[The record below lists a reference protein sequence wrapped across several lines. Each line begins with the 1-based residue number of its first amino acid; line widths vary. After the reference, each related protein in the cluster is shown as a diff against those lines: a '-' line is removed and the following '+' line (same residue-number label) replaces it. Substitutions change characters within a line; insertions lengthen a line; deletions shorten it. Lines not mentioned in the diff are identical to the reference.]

1 MSDQITTAFVQ
12 QYKGTLYNLVQ
23 QKGSRLR
30 EAVTVEAVN
39 GEYGYFDQIGATAAI
54 ERTSR
59 HSDSPLVNTPH
70 SRRQVTMRDFEW
82 GDLIDNPDKVRL
94 LVDPSSSYL
103 QSAMWALGRKVDD
116 VMIEAALGTAKTG
129 KTGGTAVPLP
139 SAQKVAVASSG
150 LTLAKLL
157 AAKETLDRNDVDPD
171 DPRFVAVTARQVT
184 DLLNTTE
191 IKSSDYNTVKA
202 LAQGEI
208 DTFLGFKFIRIQR
221 LTKDGSN
228 NRQVIAWA
236 KSGLLLGLGADIKGR
251 VIERPDKSFSV
262 YAYASLS
269 CGATRME
276 EEKVVEI
283 ACQES

>member
-30 EAVTVEAVN
+30 EAVTVETVN
-39 GEYGYFDQIGATAAI
+39 GEAGYFDQIGATAAI

-94 LVDPSSSYL
+94 LVDPSSNYL

-116 VMIEAALGTAKTG
+116 IIIEAALGPAKTG
-129 KTGGTAVPLP
+129 KTGTVPAPFL
-139 SAQKVAVASSG
+139 AGQKVAVAATG
-150 LTLAKLL
+150 LTVDKLL
-157 AAKETLDRNDVDPD
+157 QAKELLDKSDVDPD
-171 DPRFVAVTARQVT
+171 DPRFVLVTAKQITNLLGVTAVT
-184 DLLNTTE
+184 
-191 IKSSDYNTVKA
+191 SSDFNTVKA
-202 LAQGEI
+202 LAQGQI
-208 DTFLGFKFIRIQR
+208 DTFLGFKFIRTQR

-236 KSGLLLGLGADIKGR
+236 KSGVLLALGSDIKGR

-283 ACQES
+283 ACLES

>member
-39 GEYGYFDQIGATAAI
+39 GEFGYFDQIGATSAI

-94 LVDPSSSYL
+94 LVDPSSTYL

-116 VMIEAALGTAKTG
+116 VLIDAALGTAKTG
-129 KTGGTAVPLP
+129 KAGATSVPLP
-139 SAQKVAVASSG
+139 GGQKIAVAASG

-157 AAKETLDRNDVDPD
+157 SAKEILDKADVDPD
-171 DPRFVAVTARQVT
+171 DPRYIAVASKQIT

-208 DTFLGFKFIRIQR
+208 DSFLGFKFIRTQR
-221 LTKDGSN
+221 VALVSTTRSC
-228 NRQVIAWA
+228 IAWA
-236 KSGLLLGLGADIKGR
+236 KSGVLLALGSDIKGR

-276 EEKVVEI
+276 EEKVVQI
-283 ACQES
+283 DCQEP

>member
-39 GEYGYFDQIGATAAI
+39 GEFGYFDQIGATAAI

-94 LVDPSSSYL
+94 LVDPSSTYL

-116 VMIEAALGTAKTG
+116 ILIEAALGTAKTG
-129 KTGGTAVPLP
+129 KVGGTQVQLP
-139 SAQKVAVASSG
+139 AGQKVAHASTG
-150 LTLAKLL
+150 LNVNKLL
-157 AAKETLDRNDVDPD
+157 QAKELLDKNDVDPD
-171 DPRFVAVTARQVT
+171 DPRFILVTAKQVSN
-184 DLLNTTE
+184 LLGATE
-191 IKSSDYNTVKA
+191 VTSSDYNTVKA

-208 DTFLGFKFIRIQR
+208 DTFLGFKFIRTQR
-221 LTKDGSN
+221 LTKDGNN
-228 NRQVIAWA
+228 NRQAIAWT
-236 KSGLLLGLGADIKGR
+236 KSGVLLALGSDIKGR
-251 VIERPDKSFSV
+251 VTERPDKSFSV

-283 ACQES
+283 ACVES

>member
-39 GEYGYFDQIGATAAI
+39 GEFGYFDQIGATVAI

-94 LVDPSSSYL
+94 LIDPSSTYL

-116 VMIEAALGTAKTG
+116 ILIDSALGTAKTG
-129 KTGGTAVPLP
+129 KAGATSVALPAGQKIAASATGLN
-139 SAQKVAVASSG
+139 
-150 LTLAKLL
+150 LTKLL
-157 AAKETLDRNDVDPD
+157 QAKETLDKNDVDPD
-171 DPRFVAVTARQVT
+171 DLRFIAVTAKQVT

-208 DTFLGFKFIRIQR
+208 DTFLGFKFIRVQR
-221 LTKDGSN
+221 LTAASN
-228 NRQVIAWA
+228 IRQCIAWA
-236 KSGLLLGLGADIKGR
+236 KSGLLLALGADIKGR

-276 EEKVVEI
+276 EEKVVQVD
-283 ACQES
+283 CQES

>member
-103 QSAMWALGRKVDD
+103 QSAMPVLDWKQ
-116 VMIEAALGTAKTG
+116 LGT
-129 KTGGTAVPLP
+129 
-139 SAQKVAVASSG
+139 
-150 LTLAKLL
+150 
-157 AAKETLDRNDVDPD
+157 
-171 DPRFVAVTARQVT
+171 
-184 DLLNTTE
+184 
-191 IKSSDYNTVKA
+191 
-202 LAQGEI
+202 
-208 DTFLGFKFIRIQR
+208 
-221 LTKDGSN
+221 
-228 NRQVIAWA
+228 
-236 KSGLLLGLGADIKGR
+236 LLLGMLGLG
-251 VIERPDKSFSV
+251 
-262 YAYASLS
+262 
-269 CGATRME
+269 
-276 EEKVVEI
+276 
-283 ACQES
+283 

>member
-39 GEYGYFDQIGATAAI
+39 GEFGYFDQIGATAAI

-94 LVDPSSSYL
+94 LIDPSSTYL

-116 VMIEAALGTAKTG
+116 ILIDAALGTAKTG
-129 KTGGTAVPLP
+129 KAGATSVPLP
-139 SAQKVAVASSG
+139 AGQKVAASATG
-150 LTLAKLL
+150 LNLTKLL
-157 AAKETLDRNDVDPD
+157 AAKETLDKNDVDPD
-171 DPRFVAVTARQVT
+171 DPRFIAVTSKQVT

-202 LAQGEI
+202 LAQGEV
-208 DTFLGFKFIRIQR
+208 DSFLGFKFIRVQR
-221 LTKDGSN
+221 VTASGN
-228 NRQVIAWA
+228 IRQCIAWA
-236 KSGLLLGLGADIKGR
+236 KSGLLLALGSDIKGR

-269 CGATRME
+269 CGASRME
-276 EEKVVEI
+276 EEKVVQVD
-283 ACQES
+283 CQES

>member
-39 GEYGYFDQIGATAAI
+39 GEFGYFDQIGATVAI

-94 LVDPSSSYL
+94 LIDPSSTYL

-116 VMIEAALGTAKTG
+116 ILIDSALGTAKTG
-129 KTGGTAVPLP
+129 KAGATSVALPAGQKIAASATGLN
-139 SAQKVAVASSG
+139 
-150 LTLAKLL
+150 LTKLL
-157 AAKETLDRNDVDPD
+157 QAKETLDKNDVDPD
-171 DPRFVAVTARQVT
+171 DPRFIAVTAKQVT

-208 DTFLGFKFIRIQR
+208 DTFLGFKFIRVQR
-221 LTKDGSN
+221 LTAASN
-228 NRQVIAWA
+228 IRQCIAWA
-236 KSGLLLGLGADIKGR
+236 KSGLLLALGADIKGR

-276 EEKVVEI
+276 EEKVVQVD
-283 ACQES
+283 CQES

>member
-39 GEYGYFDQIGATAAI
+39 GEFGYFDQIGATAAI

-70 SRRQVTMRDFEW
+70 SRRQVYMRDFEW

-94 LVDPSSSYL
+94 LVDPSSTYL
-103 QSAMWALGRKVDD
+103 QSAMWALGRKIDD
-116 VMIEAALGTAKTG
+116 ILIEAALGTAKTG
-129 KTGGTAVPLP
+129 KTGGTPVSLP
-139 SAQKVAVASSG
+139 AGQKVAHQSTG
-150 LTLAKLL
+150 LNVAKLVQV
-157 AAKETLDRNDVDPD
+157 KELLDKNDVDPD
-171 DPRFVAVTARQVT
+171 DPRFILVTAKQISNLLGATEVT
-184 DLLNTTE
+184 
-191 IKSSDYNTVKA
+191 SSDYNTVKA

-208 DTFLGFKFIRIQR
+208 DTFLGFKFIRTQR
-221 LTKDGSN
+221 LTKDGNN
-228 NRQVIAWA
+228 NRQAIAWT
-236 KSGLLLGLGADIKGR
+236 KSGMLLALGADVKGR

-283 ACQES
+283 ACVES

>member
-1 MSDQITTAFVQ
+1 
-12 QYKGTLYNLVQ
+12 
-23 QKGSRLR
+23 
-30 EAVTVEAVN
+30 
-39 GEYGYFDQIGATAAI
+39 
-54 ERTSR
+54 
-59 HSDSPLVNTPH
+59 VNTPH

-94 LVDPSSSYL
+94 LVDPSSTYL

-116 VMIEAALGTAKTG
+116 VLIDAALGTAKTG
-129 KTGGTAVPLP
+129 KAGATSVPLP
-139 SAQKVAVASSG
+139 AGQKIAVSAAG
-150 LTLAKLL
+150 LTLTKLL
-157 AAKETLDRNDVDPD
+157 SAKEILDKADVDPD
-171 DPRFVAVTARQVT
+171 DPRFIAVASKQIT

-208 DTFLGFKFIRIQR
+208 DSFLGFKFIRLQR
-221 LTKDGSN
+221 LPLASTT
-228 NRQVIAWA
+228 RACIAWA
-236 KSGLLLGLGADIKGR
+236 KSGVLLALGSDIKGR

-276 EEKVVEI
+276 EEKVVQIDCLEP
-283 ACQES
+283 

>member
-39 GEYGYFDQIGATAAI
+39 GEFGYFDQIGATVAI

-94 LVDPSSSYL
+94 LVDPSSTYL
-103 QSAMWALGRKVDD
+103 QSAMWALGRKIDD
-116 VMIEAALGTAKTG
+116 IVIDAALGNAKTG
-129 KTGGTAVPLP
+129 KAGANPPVALP
-139 SAQKVAVASSG
+139 AGQKVPVSG
-150 LTLAKLL
+150 TGLNLTKLL
-157 AAKETLDRNDVDPD
+157 QAKETLDKNDVDPD
-171 DPRFVAVTARQVT
+171 DPRFIALTAKQVT
-184 DLLNTTE
+184 DLLNSTE

-202 LAQGEI
+202 LAQGQL
-208 DTFLGFKFIRIQR
+208 DTFLGFKFIRVQR
-221 LTKDGSN
+221 LTVASN
-228 NRQVIAWA
+228 VRSCIAWT
-236 KSGLLLGLGADIKGR
+236 KSGLLLALGADIKGR

-276 EEKVVEI
+276 EEKVVQLD
-283 ACQES
+283 CLES

>member
-30 EAVTVEAVN
+30 DAVAVEAVN
-39 GEYGYFDQIGATAAI
+39 GEVGYFDQIGATVAV
-54 ERTSR
+54 ERASR

-94 LVDPSSSYL
+94 LVDPSSNYL
-103 QSAMWALGRKVDD
+103 QSAMWALGRKMDD
-116 VMIEAALGTAKTG
+116 VIIAAALGNAQVG
-129 KTGGTAVPLP
+129 KTGGTPVPLP
-139 SAQKVAVASSG
+139 SSQKVAVASTG

-157 AAKETLDRNDVDPD
+157 AAKEILDSKEADPD
-171 DPRFVAVTARQVT
+171 EPRFIAVTAKQMT
-184 DLLNTTE
+184 NLLNTSQ
-191 IKSSDYNTVKA
+191 IQSADYNTVKA
-202 LAQGEI
+202 LVQGQL
-208 DTFLGFKFIRIQR
+208 DTFLGFKFIRTER
-221 LTKDGSN
+221 LTTSGG
-228 NRQVIAWA
+228 NRQVMAWS
-236 KSGLLLGLGADIKGR
+236 KSGLLLALGSDIKGR

>member
-39 GEYGYFDQIGATAAI
+39 GEFGYFDQIGATAAI
-54 ERTSR
+54 ERVSR

-82 GDLIDNPDKVRL
+82 GDLIDNPDKVKL
-94 LVDPSSSYL
+94 LVDPSSTYL

-116 VMIEAALGTAKTG
+116 VLIDAALGSAKTG
-129 KTGGTAVPLP
+129 KAGATSVPLP
-139 SAQKVAVASSG
+139 AGQKIAVSASG
-150 LTLAKLL
+150 LTLTKLL
-157 AAKETLDRNDVDPD
+157 SAKEILDKADVDPD
-171 DPRFVAVTARQVT
+171 DPRYIAVASKQIS

-208 DTFLGFKFIRIQR
+208 DSFLGFKFIRLQR
-221 LTKDGSN
+221 LALASTTRSC
-228 NRQVIAWA
+228 IAWA
-236 KSGLLLGLGADIKGR
+236 KSGVLLALGADIKGR

-276 EEKVVEI
+276 EEKVVQIDCLEP
-283 ACQES
+283 